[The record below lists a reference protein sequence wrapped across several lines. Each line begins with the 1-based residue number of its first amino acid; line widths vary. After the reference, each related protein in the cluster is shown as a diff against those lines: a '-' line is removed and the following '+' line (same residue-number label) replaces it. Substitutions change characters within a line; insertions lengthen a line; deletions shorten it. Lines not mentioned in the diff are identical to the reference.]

1 MTDKP
6 SCRMKSTSQA
16 TELDSLMTMGRGI
29 THDCSNLITA
39 IKGNIFMIKN
49 SLDNKAIIDNSIS
62 QIEYCTDRAL
72 ELLNKISTYTGS
84 SPFNSQPLDINKLIT
99 ATCSDLKEP
108 HLTIPAV
115 TFALKKS
122 LPDINA
128 DYEQLQNLV
137 ECLLINSAEAM
148 IEHDGEITITT
159 GMIKKKDRKDIE
171 LTYPDQLAE
180 TDYIFIRVQDEGK
193 GITAKIQKK
202 MFTPFFTTKIR
213 GEGLGLSTV
222 IGVVKAHSGAMIVDS
237 RAHKGST
244 FTVILPI
251 S

>member
-6 SCRMKSTSQA
+6 SCRIKSTSQA
-16 TELDSLMTMGRGI
+16 TELDSLTTMGRGI

-39 IKGNIFMIKN
+39 IQGNIFMIKN
-49 SLDNKAIIDNSIS
+49 SLDNKEIVDNSIS

-84 SPFNSQPLDINKLIT
+84 SPFNSQPLNINTLIT
-99 ATCSDLKEP
+99 TTCSDLAEP
-108 HLTIPAV
+108 HLTIPPI

-128 DYEQLQNLV
+128 DYEQLHTLV
-137 ECLLINSAEAM
+137 TCLIINSAEAL
-148 IEHDGEITITT
+148 IERNGNITITT
-159 GMIKKKDRKDIE
+159 GVIKKKDRKDIE
-171 LTYPDQLAE
+171 LTYPEKLED

-193 GITAKIQKK
+193 GITAKTQKK

-222 IGVVKAHSGAMIVDS
+222 IGVVKAHGGAIIVDS

-244 FTVILPI
+244 FTVILPC